1 MPFSQAFAAAVENA
15 MLDMLRVGGCIV
27 FACTLLSLLRPL
39 FPGDK
44 AYAAMAGLLEVSTGT
59 ALVGELSLPLR
70 LKASLLFGVSA
81 FGGLSLALQTICCYP
96 GLKLVPYLMK
106 KLLLGVL
113 TTLTCFFLFPLFPGV
128 SVVFASRQQV
138 LSRSLTIGVLLLS
151 SALSLAFI
159 GVLSLM
165 MAQRK
170 KG

>member
-1 MPFSQAFAAAVENA
+1 
-15 MLDMLRVGGCIV
+15 
-27 FACTLLSLLRPL
+27 
-39 FPGDK
+39 
-44 AYAAMAGLLEVSTGT
+44 
-59 ALVGELSLPLR
+59 
-70 LKASLLFGVSA
+70 
-81 FGGLSLALQTICCYP
+81 
-96 GLKLVPYLMK
+96 MK

-170 KG
+170 KA

>member
-1 MPFSQAFAAAVENA
+1 MQKSAKTTAEGLKIHAAVRPEEA
-15 MLDMLRVGGCIV
+15 AGRESAPPSRGKRRRRLWKTARRRGGRRER
-27 FACTLLSLLRPL
+27 LSPGDRLLR
-39 FPGDK
+39 D
-44 AYAAMAGLLEVSTGT
+44 T
-59 ALVGELSLPLR
+59 AI
-70 LKASLLFGVSA
+70 ACA
-81 FGGLSLALQTICCYP
+81 
-96 GLKLVPYLMK
+96 
-106 KLLLGVL
+106 LLLGVL

-165 MAQRK
+165 KKKKK